1 MNRILL
7 IIVALLA
14 TVMPMKA
21 QSVTVNYDAKTIAA
35 MAVAYGAEAAS
46 EAYYNEQVKK
56 ILAKYSAAEV
66 ATAGIFAS
74 KYLDRKALTDLGIWN
89 SSTENYYYRRIYK
102 LVSTK
107 IMPKIW
113 TVAGQMLHSP
123 QTALYWGSYLM
134 KICTETKTLCMQFES
149 VITNSQLSFKDEAF
163 LELTPQLQ
171 SLFKLSET
179 GNIDWKTFLDSF
191 GNISHNFTTENLKA
205 DINKLYNLG
214 VGLANAG
221 AENVMSQLLGKSEFN
236 GTFASKANSIATVV
250 NNSYNFYQSL
260 DKSMGTTFLNAI
272 GGKATVSRLFNINE
286 YNMTSWMTDY
296 VRETV
301 GQYYTQRWYIY
312 RRDSG
317 TEVLCDYTPSTDDNS
332 IVNGAEWTR
341 FDTTDEN
348 FYPNSEQTE
357 QILSNSESYAGYSRA
372 QVKQLNAAN
381 DGFSYYIS
389 YVRLGY
395 TIFKKSKQVKKA
407 YAYTI
412 KVTKGWN
419 NTEEAYDEVFDS
431 YSMDLAGFKAKMNA
445 LLAEYNDNED
455 GYVYYLASDAKNYYQ
470 ATDAAKMTGCESVII
485 SVTCSDGATLIDGN
499 TQYKCKKCG
508 SSLNAHSKECAMLTT
523 LSNNDLDLS
532 EFDTLEQE
540 YTQQAAQLQS
550 QINALERQNALIVK
564 QIGTASTT
572 EVSELRLQYNKNKED
587 IATLKAEL
595 AEVQQ
600 KQSDLQQARED
611 AAAENDVETDDYYRI
626 PAIMQDCKTAY
637 SLTWKSDGAWS
648 GYTFTRE
655 ATSPNINGTITF
667 EATLNLVR
675 KPKYFL
681 GIQIHRAILGITWK
695 LKADYSDTQVV
706 DILTFDDS
714 KSDADKA
721 KEVNQRISEIAQ
733 EYPSCQVSTE
743 YIKSDPTVS
752 DSSTDTYHLLWSSD
766 RLEIAR
772 EIDSRLTHIY
782 ADLVSL
788 EKMMNYKLSI
798 VDVLRNISPYVNTED
813 GRRLTLVEQARRRW
827 LRNAAKTSHSIN
839 YNGKY
844 DDEE

>member
-1 MNRILL
+1 
-7 IIVALLA
+7 
-14 TVMPMKA
+14 
-21 QSVTVNYDAKTIAA
+21 
-35 MAVAYGAEAAS
+35 
-46 EAYYNEQVKK
+46 
-56 ILAKYSAAEV
+56 
-66 ATAGIFAS
+66 
-74 KYLDRKALTDLGIWN
+74 
-89 SSTENYYYRRIYK
+89 
-102 LVSTK
+102 
-107 IMPKIW
+107 
-113 TVAGQMLHSP
+113 
-123 QTALYWGSYLM
+123 
-134 KICTETKTLCMQFES
+134 
-149 VITNSQLSFKDEAF
+149 
-163 LELTPQLQ
+163 
-171 SLFKLSET
+171 
-179 GNIDWKTFLDSF
+179 
-191 GNISHNFTTENLKA
+191 
-205 DINKLYNLG
+205 
-214 VGLANAG
+214 
-221 AENVMSQLLGKSEFN
+221 
-236 GTFASKANSIATVV
+236 
-250 NNSYNFYQSL
+250 
-260 DKSMGTTFLNAI
+260 
-272 GGKATVSRLFNINE
+272 
-286 YNMTSWMTDY
+286 
-296 VRETV
+296 
-301 GQYYTQRWYIY
+301 
-312 RRDSG
+312 
-317 TEVLCDYTPSTDDNS
+317 
-332 IVNGAEWTR
+332 
-341 FDTTDEN
+341 
-348 FYPNSEQTE
+348 
-357 QILSNSESYAGYSRA
+357 
-372 QVKQLNAAN
+372 
-381 DGFSYYIS
+381 
-389 YVRLGY
+389 
-395 TIFKKSKQVKKA
+395 
-407 YAYTI
+407 
-412 KVTKGWN
+412 
-419 NTEEAYDEVFDS
+419 
-431 YSMDLAGFKAKMNA
+431 MDLAGFKAKMNA